1 MSPGALRAVRL
12 KLRVKPFYL
21 SEHVCLEKRKVLTTF
36 TFFFCKIAPFGP
48 PAHSLWSRILEE
60 GGRVSSHPRARADA
74 LYAGDSLLHVGAGA
88 DRHGGVAEA
97 GCRPWCVG
105 ARHILRAGVHA

>member
-1 MSPGALRAVRL
+1 MPRL
-12 KLRVKPFYL
+12 HL
-21 SEHVCLEKRKVLTTF
+21 SSRITLLTAQVLIT
-36 TFFFCKIAPFGP
+36 PSSVP